1 MQRSK
6 NTGMITEETIVNRRR
21 VGNEA
26 VRDYR
31 PRSINFRFR
40 SRK

>member
-6 NTGMITEETIVNRRR
+6 NTGTITEETIDNRRR
-21 VGNEA
+21 VGNEVA
-26 VRDYR
+26 RDYR
-31 PRSINFRFR
+31 PRSINFRFT